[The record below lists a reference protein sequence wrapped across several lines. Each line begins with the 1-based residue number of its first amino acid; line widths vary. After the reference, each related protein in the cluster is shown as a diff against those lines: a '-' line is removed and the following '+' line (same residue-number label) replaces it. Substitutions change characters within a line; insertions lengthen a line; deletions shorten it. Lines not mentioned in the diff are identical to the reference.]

1 MSVIQSVRDDI
12 FAEPSGRSLNWLT
25 VAWGLFVLGIVLAG
39 VSDFSIGF
47 ALVGAGFVFM
57 GGAKL
62 VPSGRRFAGVLRI
75 CSMTAFGIY
84 GIRVLIRIL
93 G

>member
-12 FAEPSGRSLNWLT
+12 FAEPSGRSLNWLA
-25 VAWGLFVLGIVLAG
+25 VGWGLFILAIVATGI
-39 VSDFSIGF
+39 SDFSMGF
-47 ALVGAGFVFM
+47 ALVGAGFVCM
-57 GGAKL
+57 GGAEL

-84 GIRVLIRIL
+84 GVQVLIRIL